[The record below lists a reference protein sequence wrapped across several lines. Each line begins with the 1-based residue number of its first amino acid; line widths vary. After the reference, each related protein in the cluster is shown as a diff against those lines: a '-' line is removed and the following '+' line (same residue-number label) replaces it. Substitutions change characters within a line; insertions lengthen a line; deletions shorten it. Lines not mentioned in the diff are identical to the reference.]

1 MPGESLNK
9 LIREFLI
16 GELRLLAVGIT
27 WICNFAGLLN
37 AALLEMPTER
47 ERGGGRFG
55 VPEAPGPVSK
65 SKTPSA

>member
-16 GELRLLAVGIT
+16 GILRLLAVGIT
-27 WICNFAGLLN
+27 WVCNFAGLLN

-47 ERGGGRFG
+47 ERERT
-55 VPEAPGPVSK
+55 EL
-65 SKTPSA
+65 